1 MAIILVENREAER
14 RNLALSRDF
23 LVHRYAEKPARL
35 LPVVVRIREAAYS
48 GENESFPGDS
58 GFQTKLSWGL
68 KMTMY
73 HLMRKAAFCLAL
85 SGLTIPFAAHGQSQV
100 LGELQLV
107 GKTKAD
113 KTSGVWVDG
122 QYVGYVDELKDNN
135 NEIAVRQSGYTDFRQ
150 KVVVE
155 PRKRIVLQVVMLKD
169 PRTQFP
175 KVTSQIK
182 LQVTPERAA
191 VFVDDAF
198 AGTVGEFSGA
208 GHGML
213 VSPGKH
219 RIKIALPG
227 FQAFDTEVNLLAQQ
241 KITIKTDLLP
251 GSITQAGP
259 SIKQN

>member
-1 MAIILVENREAER
+1 M
-14 RNLALSRDF
+14 
-23 LVHRYAEKPARL
+23 K
-35 LPVVVRIREAAYS
+35 
-48 GENESFPGDS
+48 
-58 GFQTKLSWGL
+58 
-68 KMTMY
+68 MY
-73 HLMRKAAFCLAL
+73 HVMRKAAFWLAL
-85 SGLTIPFAAHGQSQV
+85 SGLIIPFAAHAQSQV

-122 QYVGYVDELKDNN
+122 QYVGYVNELKDNN
-135 NEIAVRQSGYTDFRQ
+135 KILLLPGEHEIAVRQSGYTDFRQ

-227 FQAFDTEVNLLAQQ
+227 YQAFDTEVNLLAQQ